1 MPSAKLDL
9 GKYVTLR
16 GPRANGTFRVFFQV
30 PARLRPSGWLSL
42 IPLPIEGGRTGNLRD
57 ADEVGRIQKDAADLY
72 IKLMAARLVGEAPVS
87 IRRDFPALNRSW
99 QGSDEFKTT
108 RPRTQKGYV
117 YHAGLIED
125 WSAANGHPPIAR
137 LGRDKVE
144 AFLALFDDRPT
155 TKRHVKIVLKML
167 LDRAVDLKWI
177 AENPAAR
184 IKVKAPKS
192 KVAIWEQSDV
202 DHYAWAS
209 AVAGHPALAAMI
221 VTGWE
226 IGQRVTDLRMFRL
239 GASYSDSE
247 GAFRF
252 YQSKTDSYVTIPVS
266 EYCAGL
272 ISAARVPDA
281 LYLFINPDTGAPYE
295 ESRLGHL
302 FQRIRRLAGGR
313 NLTLR
318 ALRHSCVVQLA
329 RFECTIPEIASITG
343 HSPASVEQILRLYLP
358 RDNLVAWNAQAKRG
372 LVRKSARTRDGQ
384 KSNGRVS

>member
-16 GPRANGTFRVFFQV
+16 GPRADGTFRVFFQV
-30 PARLRPSGWLSL
+30 PKRLKPHGWLSL
-42 IPLPIEGGRTGNLRD
+42 IPLPIDGVRRGDLKD
-57 ADEVGRIQKDAADLY
+57 AAEVGRIQADAAALY
-72 IKLMAARLVGEAPVS
+72 GKLLAARLVGEAPVET
-87 IRRDFPALNRSW
+87 RRDFPALNRSW
-99 QGSDEFKTT
+99 QGTDAFKTT
-108 RPRTQKGYV
+108 RPKTQQGYA
-117 YHAGLIED
+117 YHAGLIDD
-125 WSAANGHPPIAR
+125 WSAANGHP
-137 LGRDKVE
+137 KVAGLSQERIE
-144 AFLALFDDRPT
+144 AFLNLYDDRPT
-155 TKRHVKIVLKML
+155 TKRHLKVVLKML

-192 KVAIWEQSDV
+192 KVAIWEQADV
-202 DHYAWAS
+202 DLYAWAA

-239 GASYSDSE
+239 GAAYSDNE

-252 YQSKTDSYVTIPVS
+252 YQSKTESYVTIPVS
-266 EYCAGL
+266 DYCAAL
-272 ISAARVPDA
+272 IRACRVSGS

-302 FQRIRRLAGGR
+302 FQRIRRLAQGR
-313 NLTLR
+313 SLTLR

-329 RFECTIPEIASITG
+329 RADCTVPQVAAITG

-358 RDNLVAWNAQAKRG
+358 RDNLVAWAAQAKRG
-372 LVRKSARTRDGQ
+372 LVKAAG
-384 KSNGRVS
+384 